1 MKYPQKYPQKEMTIM
16 KYPQELHTGLRGG
29 GPEALNYE
37 KDMIFFW
44 RKKVMK
50 KKLSL

>member
-37 KDMIFFW
+37 KDMLFFLAE
-44 RKKVMK
+44 KGYEE
-50 KKLSL
+50 KLSL